1 MSVTSGTASASAE
14 TSEVSGATVQVQPDG
29 SYSVDTHAPDYH
41 FAGSVGA
48 AVSNIENT
56 TGQDGVGA
64 YHDLSFDYTVDGIG
78 RTSGI
83 RSYDQSP
90 VVLFSTTY
98 RQASPNTAAFPALS
112 SVPSLPNNQSYSGC
126 FGKHTF
132 NGAVNEVFGPYLAFD
147 NAGGGYL
154 VSPAT
159 NFSTAVTTAAD
170 GRLTSGTSSKIGSLN
185 AGFTQRT
192 VLAFGSDV
200 NDIYRNWGNTLTG
213 LSGKKRPDQDA
224 TNTLAKLGYWTDNGA
239 KYYYKYDENLGYEGT
254 LKAVREHWKE
264 KGLPVGNMQLDSW
277 FYPKG
282 PDSDWRAVEAGASRY
297 EADKTLF
304 PNGLEDF
311 QQNVGLP
318 MITHGRWID
327 PSSPYHQE
335 YRMSGNVVTDPA
347 YWNDRMS
354 YLKQNGVQTYEQD
367 WLCSHAQPDFTLH
380 DRDAYLGN
388 MAKAA
393 AANGMDIQ
401 YCMPL
406 VQDFLQS
413 TLYNEVTN
421 TRVADDRFERTKWD
435 RLLYTSRLANAVG
448 TWPFADVAMSYETRN
463 LVLQNLTAGPVGVGD
478 KIGEE
483 NADNLHRVA
492 TADGTI
498 VKPDTPLV
506 ADTATYVRDAGGAK
520 APMVATTGSKHG
532 SMAAGYVYEY
542 ARNSPDTKPDT
553 VYEAETAKLS
563 GPVASKEHGGYTGTG
578 YADFQHDSG
587 DSVEWTVD
595 VPKDGTYT
603 LEFRFANGT
612 AGDRPTGD
620 DRPLAVSVDGGTAAT
635 QAFMPT
641 ANWDSW
647 EKQPVVVPLSAG
659 KHTVRAAATGHDGPN
674 IDNLGVSAGVKG
686 DEPASFRPADVGVAG
701 QAYVYDYFA
710 GTGSLV
716 DAGGTHTAGVTRDG
730 SFLQVVP
737 VGKSGI
743 GFLGDAG
750 KFVSLGKQRI
760 TELSDD
766 GTVHASVAFT
776 PGDGAVTLH
785 GYAPSTVSVTAD
797 GGQAGQV
804 GYDPATHLFS
814 VTITP
819 DQGSS
824 LAKVAIAGN

>member
-1 MSVTSGTASASAE
+1 MSVTFGAASASAE
-14 TSEVSGATVQVQPDG
+14 TSGTSKVTVKVEPDG

-48 AVSNIENT
+48 AASNIKSS
-56 TGQDGVGA
+56 TGKDGVGT
-64 YHDLSFDYTVDGIG
+64 YREINFDYTAGGVA
-78 RTSGI
+78 RSSGI
-83 RSYDQSP
+83 RTYGGSP

-98 RQASPNTAAFPALS
+98 QQASANTAAFPSLTT
-112 SVPSLPNNQSYSGC
+112 VPALPNNQTYNGC
-126 FGKHTF
+126 FGKHAF
-132 NGAVNEVFGPYLAFD
+132 NQAVDEVFGPYLTFD
-147 NAGGGYL
+147 DAGGGYL

-159 NFSTAVTTAAD
+159 NFSAAVTTA
-170 GRLTSGTSSKIGSLN
+170 GNGKLTSGVSSKIGKLD

-192 VLAFGSDV
+192 VLTFGRDV
-200 NDIYRNWGNTLTG
+200 NDIYRDWGNALTG
-213 LSGKKRPDQDA
+213 LSGKHRPDQDA

-239 KYYYKYDENLGYEGT
+239 KYYYKYDDKLGYTGT
-254 LKAVREHWKE
+254 LQAVRKHWQDN
-264 KGLPVGNMQLDSW
+264 GLPVGNMQLDSW

-282 PDSDWRAVEAGASRY
+282 PNQDWKAVGDGAYRY
-297 EADKTLF
+297 EADPKLF
-304 PNGLEDF
+304 PQGMKDF
-311 QQNVGLP
+311 QQDVGLP

-335 YRMSGNVVTDPA
+335 YKMSGAVVTDPA

-367 WLCSHAQPDFTLH
+367 WLCSHAQPDFNLT
-380 DRDAYLGN
+380 DRADFLGN
-388 MAKAA
+388 MAKSA

-421 TRVADDRFERTKWD
+421 TRVTDDRFERTKWD

-448 TWPFADVAMSYETRN
+448 TWPFADVAMSFETRN
-463 LVLQNLTAGPVGVGD
+463 LLLQNLTAGPVGVGD

-492 TADGTI
+492 MADGAI

-506 ADTATYVRDAGGAK
+506 ADTASYVRDAGGK
-520 APMVATTGSKHG
+520 QAPMVATTASRHG
-532 SMAAGYVYEY
+532 PMTAGYVYEY
-542 ARNSPDTKPDT
+542 ARNSPDSEPDK
-553 VYEAETAKLS
+553 VYEAENAKLT
-563 GPVASKEHGGYTGTG
+563 GAVAAKDHKGYTGSG
-578 YADFQHDSG
+578 FADFQHTDG

-603 LEFRFANGT
+603 LQFRFANST
-612 AGDRPTGD
+612 AAGRPTGD
-620 DRPLAVSVDGGTAAT
+620 DRPMAVSVDGGTASNEP
-635 QAFMPT
+635 FMPT
-641 ANWDSW
+641 ADWDSW
-647 EKQPVVVPLSAG
+647 EVQPVVVSLTAG
-659 KHTVRAAATGHDGPN
+659 KHTVRAASTGHDGPN
-674 IDNLGVSAGVKG
+674 LDNLGVSAGVRSQA
-686 DEPASFRPADVGVAG
+686 PASFRPADVGVPG

-710 GTGSLV
+710 GTGHLV
-716 DAGGTHTAGVTRDG
+716 EAGGTDTAGVTRDG
-730 SFLQVVP
+730 SFFQVVP

-750 KFVSLGKQRI
+750 KYVSLGKQRI

-766 GTVHASVAFT
+766 GTVHASVAFS
-776 PGDGAVTLH
+776 PGDGPVTLH
-785 GYAPSTVSVTAD
+785 GYSPSAVSVTAQ

-814 VTITP
+814 VQITP
-819 DQGSS
+819 DQGSKT
-824 LAKVAIAGN
+824 AKVTIAAN